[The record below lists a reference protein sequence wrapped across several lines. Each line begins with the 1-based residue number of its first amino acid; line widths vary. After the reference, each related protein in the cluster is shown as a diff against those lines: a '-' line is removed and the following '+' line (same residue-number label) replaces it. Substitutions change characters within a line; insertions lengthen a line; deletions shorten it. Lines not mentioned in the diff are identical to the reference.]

1 MLHKS
6 TPSIELLL
14 KTCLGMTEICVG
26 VGACVYVCDCMH
38 VCMCVPACTCVY
50 VCVCLHA
57 HVCVCECVTVS
68 ACTLHGTGACTPRM
82 CDVLTEH
89 TARAWVI

>member
-14 KTCLGMTEICVG
+14 KTCLGMTEICVS
-26 VGACVYVCDCMH
+26 VGACVYVCVHAC
-38 VCMCVPACTCVY
+38 VCVSACTC

-57 HVCVCECVTVS
+57 RVCV
-68 ACTLHGTGACTPRM
+68 
-82 CDVLTEH
+82 
-89 TARAWVI
+89 